1 MQVGRPVAVTAVG
14 IVCGLGRSGDEVSA
28 ALIAHRS
35 GAAPIRN
42 YPVPGLASGTAVE
55 VPGEVPALPGF
66 ADDRKVELLALAVE
80 QALIDAPDVAPD
92 RRGVFLGTGLSS
104 VTPQEL
110 EEDFFPYVRNPD
122 GFATR
127 DLEKAARSFDFE
139 AAVRDLAPGR
149 VGPPRHRPER
159 AAAFVAERFGATGPR
174 GTTFSACAAGAE
186 AIALGMRAIQ
196 RGEADVVLVG
206 AHDAM
211 VHPLGMMSFAVLG
224 ALTQTVGRPFDRRRD
239 GFLLGEGAA
248 ILRLERL
255 DRCRTRPLALLLGAG
270 TSLDAHGITAPHPDG
285 RGAEDSMRRA
295 LRDAGKQPSD
305 VRWVNAHATATP
317 VGDIAE
323 AKAIARLLGPEVPTS
338 SLKGA
343 VGHVIAA
350 AGAVEAA
357 ATVLAMDRGFTPG
370 TVGCEEPDDLGITV
384 QLGPTASAP
393 GLTLSNSFGFGG
405 QNCTLVIDRA

>member
-1 MQVGRPVAVTAVG
+1 MPLGDPVAVTAVG
-14 IVCGLGRSGDEVSA
+14 IVCGLGRGCDEVVAS
-28 ALIAHRS
+28 LLAHRS

-55 VPGEVPALPGF
+55 VRGPVPSLPGF
-66 ADDRKVELLALAVE
+66 SDDRKVELLALAVE
-80 QALIDAPDVAPD
+80 QALINAPHVEPA

-110 EEDFFPYVRNPD
+110 EEDFFPYVKFPD
-122 GFATR
+122 GFTTR
-127 DLEKAARSFDFE
+127 DLDQAARSFDFE
-139 AAVRDLAPGR
+139 AAVRDLRPGG

-159 AAAFVAERFGATGPR
+159 AARYVAERFGATGPR

-196 RGEADVVLVG
+196 RGEADVVLAG

-224 ALTQTVGRPFDRRRD
+224 ALTNTVGRPFDRRRD

-248 ILRLERL
+248 VLRLERL
-255 DRCRTRPLALLLGAG
+255 DRCTSRPLALLLGAG

-285 RGAEDSMRRA
+285 RGAEHSMRRA
-295 LRDAGKQPSD
+295 LRDAGKTPAD

-323 AKAIARLLGPEVPTS
+323 AKAIARLLGPGVPTS

-357 ATVLAMDRGFTPG
+357 ATVLAMARGFTPG

-384 QLGPTASAP
+384 QIEPTSRPP

-405 QNCTLVIDRA
+405 QNCTLVFDQA